1 MSQGS
6 TLVDIYRA
14 EGVRRVKI
22 GFTDIDGVMR
32 GKYLSLDKFAAIADG
47 TSGFCNCVFGWDV
60 DDQLYDNAS
69 YTGWHTAFPDATYRI
84 DLSSERRLA
93 DEQNIPLFLADF
105 VDPHAKIKF
114 ES

>member
-47 TSGFCNCVFGWDV
+47 T
-60 DDQLYDNAS
+60 
-69 YTGWHTAFPDATYRI
+69 
-84 DLSSERRLA
+84 
-93 DEQNIPLFLADF
+93 
-105 VDPHAKIKF
+105 
-114 ES
+114 

>member
-32 GKYLSLDKFAAIADG
+32 GKYLSLDKFASIADG
-47 TSGFCNCVFGWDV
+47 TSGFCDCVFGWDV
-60 DDQLYDNAS
+60 DDQLYDNAR
-69 YTGWHTAFPDATYRI
+69 YTRVAYSVSRC
-84 DLSSERRLA
+84 DLSHR
-93 DEQNIPLFLADF
+93 F
-105 VDPHAKIKF
+105 VF
-114 ES
+114 GTSTGG

>member
-32 GKYLSLDKFAAIADG
+32 GKYRVLISLRRSPMARR
-47 TSGFCNCVFGWDV
+47 GFVIV
-60 DDQLYDNAS
+60 
-69 YTGWHTAFPDATYRI
+69 
-84 DLSSERRLA
+84 SS
-93 DEQNIPLFLADF
+93 
-105 VDPHAKIKF
+105 VGM
-114 ES
+114 